1 MSTSESNRPCGVSS
15 AADTRVRILLAEH
28 ISSDAGFLQE
38 MVKGQ
43 EALVELTW
51 LPCLEG
57 ALEQLKHEHFD
68 ALLLNLS
75 LPHSDGLDAIRRANE
90 RADIPIIVL
99 TSLTDT
105 EHSGIEALLAGAA
118 DHLVKEHLNSH
129 ELVRAVSYAI
139 ARHRKTGQLHALSL
153 RDELTGLYNR
163 RAFMTLGEQQL
174 KIARRE
180 NRGVTIAFVD
190 LDDLKSINDRW
201 GHRFGDFALK
211 DSAKILKNTFRES
224 DIIARIGGDEFAIL
238 WVAPTASSP
247 AVLRTRLE
255 AGIESHRLS
264 ATDLYQLSMSIGVSH
279 YESGFTESL
288 SDMLSESDGRMY
300 ADKRTRRSAIR

>member
-1 MSTSESNRPCGVSS
+1 VSS

-57 ALEQLKHEHFD
+57 ALEQLKNEHFD

-75 LPHSDGLDAIRRANE
+75 LPDSEGLDAIRRAND

-118 DHLVKEHLNSH
+118 DHLVKEHLTPQD
-129 ELVRAVSYAI
+129 LVRAVQYAI
-139 ARHRKTGQLHALSL
+139 ARHRRTGQLRALSF

-163 RAFMTLGEQQL
+163 RAFLILSEQQL

-180 NRGVTIAFVD
+180 NTGVTLAFVD
-190 LDDLKSINDRW
+190 LDDLKSINDRL
-201 GHRFGDFALK
+201 GHRFGDFALS

-224 DIIARIGGDEFAIL
+224 DIIARIGGDEFAAL
-238 WVAPTASSP
+238 WLAPTAPSP
-247 AVLRTRLE
+247 AVLRIRLQ

-264 ATDLYQLSMSIGVSH
+264 ETRLYQLSMSIGISH
-279 YESGFTESL
+279 YESGFTASL
-288 SDMLSESDGRMY
+288 SDMLFESDRQMY
-300 ADKRTRRSAIR
+300 ADKRTRRNLETNAG